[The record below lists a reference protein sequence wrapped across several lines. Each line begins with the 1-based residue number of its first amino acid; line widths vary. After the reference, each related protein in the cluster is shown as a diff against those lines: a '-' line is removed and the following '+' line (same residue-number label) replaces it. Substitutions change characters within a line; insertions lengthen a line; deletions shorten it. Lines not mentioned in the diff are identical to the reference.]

1 MSTLKNQFVSE
12 QYLTGI
18 IHNSKGKSHQRQ
30 LITNLK
36 ARKKIVLRFF
46 CEEFMFSEVQA
57 TGRQNST
64 KIEGL
69 KPEPFYLS
77 R

>member
-1 MSTLKNQFVSE
+1 MTAELRQQLLVNHANFK
-12 QYLTGI
+12 
-18 IHNSKGKSHQRQ
+18 KSVCQRA
-30 LITNLK
+30 ITNLK
-36 ARKKIVLRFF
+36 ARKKIVLRFL

-57 TGRQNST
+57 TGRQNSA

-69 KPEPFYLS
+69 KPDPFYLS